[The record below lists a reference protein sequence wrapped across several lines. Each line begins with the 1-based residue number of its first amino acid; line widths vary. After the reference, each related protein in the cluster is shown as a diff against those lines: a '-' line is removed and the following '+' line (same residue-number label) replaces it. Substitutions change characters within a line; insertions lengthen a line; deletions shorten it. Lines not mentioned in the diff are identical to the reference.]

1 MTKLTAKQVEVL
13 TDAGR
18 HSVGDGLYLE
28 VDQNKNRRWIFR
40 YQLDNK
46 RRNKG
51 LGAYDSKTNGLASAR
66 KKATAIKALIAQGID
81 PIDDERTRKAE
92 LKQTEQL
99 EHRKSQLAKMTFE
112 ICARQWFQ
120 GKNQEWRNDKHRQQ
134 VINTLRDYVFPVFGD
149 RPVANVELSDVRRC
163 LDPIWHDKTET
174 ASRVRQR
181 MEQVFSYAIANGY
194 RTTAN
199 PAVWRGLL
207 SAIYTNPATQIKRKH
222 EEAGTDEHMAALP
235 YPELPKFMF
244 ELQQKH
250 GIAAVALKF
259 TILTAS
265 RTYPVRMA
273 KWSEIDF
280 ERRLWTVP
288 STNMKAKK
296 EFRVAL
302 SDEALALLKG
312 IPRLSD
318 FIFPGSQ
325 GKPMSENTM
334 LAVLKRMGYHKQVTV
349 HGFRSTFRDY
359 IGEETNYPERLAEHA
374 LAHVLK
380 DATEAAYA
388 RGDKLN
394 KRFEMMNDWARY
406 ALSAFDKNNEAVNEA
421 S

>member
-13 TDAGR
+13 TYPGR

-28 VDQNKNRRWIFR
+28 VDRHENRRWIFR

-51 LGAYDSKTNGLASAR
+51 LGAYDSKINGLGSAR
-66 KKATAIKALIAQGID
+66 KKATALKALIAQGID
-81 PIDDERTRKAE
+81 PIDDERTRKAK

-112 ICARQWFQ
+112 ICARQWFE

-222 EEAGTDEHMAALP
+222 EEAGTDKHLAALP
-235 YPELPKFMF
+235 YSELPRFMF

-250 GIAAVALKF
+250 GIAAVALKL

-265 RTYPVRMA
+265 RTHPVRMA

-302 SDEALALLKG
+302 SDEALALLQG

-318 FIFPGSQ
+318 FIFPGRK
-325 GKPMSENTM
+325 GKPMSESTM

-406 ALSAFDKNNEAVNEA
+406 ACSALDKNNETENEA
-421 S
+421 T